1 MTGPSHHVAIIT
13 GLTAAAQ
20 AADDAG
26 DYTAAQEIL
35 TSLPHHYRA
44 AEVQLAG
51 AAPGP
56 TDGLTPAAAA
66 QMGMLL
72 DSLGAVEPTRE
83 QIQAL
88 RWLSGWEVHTVHAI
102 AALLRTTGTR
112 RSLTT
117 AVHPC
122 PHTGVYAEAD
132 TTETPLRVIADDGND
147 LDGIVVQVVPV

>member
-1 MTGPSHHVAIIT
+1 MP
-13 GLTAAAQ
+13 
-20 AADDAG
+20 D
-26 DYTAAQEIL
+26 
-35 TSLPHHYRA
+35 
-44 AEVQLAG
+44 
-51 AAPGP
+51 P

-147 LDGIVVQVVPV
+147 LDGIVVQVHLGRCTCCEQRVVSVTANPSGQDQPAWVSLPVVMELHPRSYGTSDAGWSM